1 MTTTLTPQFQVNL
14 DTAEGATAIHV
25 DTKETLE
32 RIEAFKS
39 NLDAKK
45 PAMAEE
51 DEDYEGEDDETDDEE
66 MAEGPHKAKGNGLP
80 PWLKKK
86 DSVDLLDRHD
96 SDTLRAYLD
105 SEEEDEFPKYAE
117 GDDLEEVVDSLIGV
131 IQRMDNKLA
140 VAGELL
146 SRQDSASA
154 ESYEEHIDSR
164 VDSVLTAFMDTAS
177 FLPQGFAYVS
187 GMTGGDIYAEAI
199 SHIDSELAEE
209 IDVENADDATL
220 KATFKALKRGDR
232 ADSKPSGKSQNDQ
245 INDALNGAR
254 ADSAMTK
261 KAKPFSMVRGA

>member
-14 DTAEGATAIHV
+14 DTQDGATAIHV
-25 DTKETLE
+25 DTKEQLE
-32 RIEAFKS
+32 RIEAFKA

-45 PAMAEE
+45 MADE
-51 DEDYEGEDDETDDEE
+51 DEDEEEMDEDEE
-66 MAEGPHKAKGNGLP
+66 MDDEDEDEMPTIKGKKGLP

-86 DSVDLLDRHD
+86 DSTDLLERHD

-105 SEEEDEFPKYAE
+105 SDEEDEFPEFQE
-117 GDDLEEVVDSLIGV
+117 GDDLEEVVDSLIGAV
-131 IQRMDNKLA
+131 QRMDNKLA

-146 SRQDSASA
+146 NRQDSASA

-177 FLPQGFAYVS
+177 YLPQGFAYES

-199 SHIDSELAEE
+199 QHIDSELAEE

-232 ADSKPSGKSQNDQ
+232 SDSKTGGKSQNDQ

-254 ADSAMTK
+254 ADSAMPK